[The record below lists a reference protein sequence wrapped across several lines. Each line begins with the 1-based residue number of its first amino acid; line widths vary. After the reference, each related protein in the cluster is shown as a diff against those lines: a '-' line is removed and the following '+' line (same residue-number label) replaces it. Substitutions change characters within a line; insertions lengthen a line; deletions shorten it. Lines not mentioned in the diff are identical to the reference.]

1 MNKRKRTVLGTASL
15 GAMLAAAAL
24 GAGPASAHSEREH
37 GYEQDHHHHHHHQRT
52 VTLRAHLTELNGSGA
67 SGTAKVVL
75 RDDLIR
81 RVRVNASGLTP
92 DAPHAM
98 HIHYGEEARNEC
110 PSLFDDANDD
120 GLLST
125 AEGVPA
131 YGPIAVSLTT
141 RDDTTPAS
149 GLDVSRFPSSSDGSF
164 SYLRRNLSFT
174 DVAGAGA
181 GGGTASAEDIAEAV
195 RNGAGV
201 VVIHGVDYNGNGTYD
216 GDEPSELDPSL
227 PREATDPAICGVLR

>member
-1 MNKRKRTVLGTASL
+1 MVGTASL
-15 GAMLAAAAL
+15 AAMLGAAAL
-24 GAGPASAHSEREH
+24 GAGPASAHSQH
-37 GYEQDHHHHHHHQRT
+37 GYEQDHHNHNRHS
-52 VTLRAHLTELNGSGA
+52 VTLRAHLDELNGSGA
-67 SGTAKVVL
+67 SGNATVVL
-75 RDDLIR
+75 RGDDIR
-81 RVRVNASGLTP
+81 RVRVNAWGLTP

-98 HIHYGEEARNEC
+98 HIHYGAEARNEC
-110 PSLFDDANDD
+110 PQLFNDDSNDD
-120 GLLST
+120 GMLST

-141 RDDTTPAS
+141 RGDTTPAS
-149 GLDVSRFPSSSDGSF
+149 ALAVSRFPSSSDGSF

-174 DVAGAGA
+174 DVAGSGA

-201 VVIHGVDYNGNGTYD
+201 VVIHGIDYNGNGTYD